1 LGGSSPFFKRS
12 LGLIVLLI
20 KITFLVFGFLW
31 IRSSFP
37 RIRYDQLMMLMW
49 KKFLP
54 LSIVLL
60 IFYYFVLFKLNGI
73 PPHYFK

>member
-1 LGGSSPFFKRS
+1 LRKSF
-12 LGLIVLLI
+12 GLIMLI
-20 KITFLVFGFLW
+20 VKIIFLVFGFLW

-54 LSIVLL
+54 LSIALL
-60 IFYYFVLFKLNGI
+60 IFYYFVLFTLNGI
-73 PPHYFK
+73 PPHYLK